1 MQMPCM
7 PRSRVQDFDWTAL
20 GARRM
25 EPPRKPQEAD
35 YSKRKAELEESHRAD
50 PELPTIA
57 PHELAECDKV
67 GSGWLG
73 DSGVLGPRA
82 QFLPPAQ
89 VAKPCAP
96 PGLPRPPA

>member
-35 YSKRKAELEESHRAD
+35 YSKR
-50 PELPTIA
+50 
-57 PHELAECDKV
+57 
-67 GSGWLG
+67 
-73 DSGVLGPRA
+73 
-82 QFLPPAQ
+82 
-89 VAKPCAP
+89 
-96 PGLPRPPA
+96 